1 MHEAGDSAYEKVMD
15 TNVKSVFWLCNMVCP
30 EMAERKDGVVIVISS
45 IGGFKGSKNLGL
57 YSLSKAA
64 EQQLVR
70 NLAVEWGAHNIRVN
84 AIAPGLIRTDFA
96 RELWEDPKKTAA
108 VERMT
113 PLGRLG
119 EPDDI
124 GILAASLATAAGNY
138 LTGQTITIDGGRMIT
153 DPT

>member
-1 MHEAGDSAYEKVMD
+1 
-15 TNVKSVFWLCNMVCP
+15 
-30 EMAERKDGVVIVISS
+30 
-45 IGGFKGSKNLGL
+45 
-57 YSLSKAA
+57 
-64 EQQLVR
+64 
-70 NLAVEWGAHNIRVN
+70 
-84 AIAPGLIRTDFA
+84 
-96 RELWEDPKKTAA
+96 